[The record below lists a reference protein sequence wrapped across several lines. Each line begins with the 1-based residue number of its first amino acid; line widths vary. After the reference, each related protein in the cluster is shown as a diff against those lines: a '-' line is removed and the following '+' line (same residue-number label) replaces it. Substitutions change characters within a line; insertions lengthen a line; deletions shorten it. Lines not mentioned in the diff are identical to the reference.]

1 MISRQK
7 YANKMIES
15 IEDKILTKSK
25 KCGRGSVFFVN
36 DFVSYG
42 NRNSVNKA
50 LERITEKGLM
60 LRVARGIYCYPSIE
74 KVYGL
79 GPVPPSLDEIAKAI
93 AKKDGAKIVPS
104 GLYAQYQLGLS
115 QQIPMNVVYLTNGVS
130 RTINLGG
137 GRNIKFKHV
146 SPRYFAI
153 RSKLALLLTTAL
165 NDWKIENL
173 TEEQISLIRAK
184 LNDNP
189 PLQNSDLRLM
199 TAKVRE
205 FIVSLYE

>member
-1 MISRQK
+1 
-7 YANKMIES
+7 MIES
-15 IEDKILTKSK
+15 IENKIFNKSK

-50 LERITEKGLM
+50 LERLTEKGLL

-79 GPVPPSLDEIAKAI
+79 GSVPPSLDEIARAI
-93 AKKDGAKIVPS
+93 AKRDGAKIAPT

-115 QQIPMNVVYLTNGVS
+115 QQIPMNIVYLTNGVS
-130 RTINLGG
+130 RTINLAD

-173 TEEQISLIRAK
+173 TEEQIAIIRNK

-189 PLQNSDLRLM
+189 PLQASDLKLM
-199 TAKVRE
+199 TSKVRE